1 MIKATLMRTITTVMT
16 SPKLRQTAR
25 KTRAMVRQ
33 LKGARPVVHYFHE
46 AADPYSHLTAQA
58 LEQFAAADLSLQ
70 RRVEDVEP
78 WSTGG

>member
-1 MIKATLMRTITTVMT
+1 MATTAFN
-16 SPKLRQTAR
+16 LR
-25 KTRAMVRQ
+25 
-33 LKGARPVVHYFHE
+33 P
-46 AADPYSHLTAQA
+46 SA